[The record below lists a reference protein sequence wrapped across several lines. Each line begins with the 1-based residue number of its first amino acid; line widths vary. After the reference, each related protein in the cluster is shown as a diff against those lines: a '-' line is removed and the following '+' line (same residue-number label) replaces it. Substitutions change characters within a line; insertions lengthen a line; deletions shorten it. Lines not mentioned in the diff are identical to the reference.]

1 MRRELCGNPGYSAN
15 HAGKISA
22 SVPPFLTWS
31 CCAKQQG
38 AFKDEE
44 WLLHLSRE
52 MGKWTSDV
60 TYSFINSTHIRR
72 PLFLCTLFEAFPECQ
87 VSIG

>member
-60 TYSFINSTHIRR
+60 TYSLIQHILDGRYFYV
-72 PLFLCTLFEAFPECQ
+72 LCLKHFLNAR
-87 VSIG
+87 